1 MLQRLRP
8 CEPIAMMMVLPVKQL
23 SRHHRENPH
32 PSSLTSPRRSAN
44 VTAMHI
50 LLVEDDPAMQT
61 SLQRA
66 LARRGIHVS
75 LCADGLQA
83 IAQWQTLQPDVMVL
97 DLSLPGRDGLE
108 VLTALRALHATT
120 PVLILTARST
130 VGDRVLGLN
139 AGADDYLSKP
149 FDLDELEARLRAL
162 ERRAHGGGNQAHQP
176 APHTSFGTL
185 RLDAASGAI
194 YHLGLPMDFTPR
206 ERALMQALLARPG
219 QAIAKERLY
228 DLVFPGEVDVKYEAI
243 EVVVYRLRKKLS
255 GTGMDLVT
263 LRGLGY
269 LLKPTPAGAAA

>member
-1 MLQRLRP
+1 
-8 CEPIAMMMVLPVKQL
+8 
-23 SRHHRENPH
+23 
-32 PSSLTSPRRSAN
+32 
-44 VTAMHI
+44 MHI

-75 LCADGLQA
+75 LCADGLLA
-83 IAQWQTLQPDVMVL
+83 IPQWQALQPDVVVL
-97 DLSLPGRDGLE
+97 DLTLPGQDGLQ
-108 VLTALRALHATT
+108 VLEQLRALRATT

-139 AGADDYLSKP
+139 AGADDYLAKP

-162 ERRAHGGGNQAHQP
+162 ERRALGAGGAP
-176 APHTSFGTL
+176 AQTDHDSFGTL
-185 RLDAASGAI
+185 RLNRASGAI

-206 ERALMQALLARPG
+206 ERALMHALLARPG

-228 DLVFPGEVDVKYEAI
+228 ELVFPGEVDVKYEAI

-269 LLKPTPAGAAA
+269 LLKPTPQGAAV